1 LWPPAKRINV
11 RRWALWTNFWGKVE
25 AEAVSTPADV
35 RVETGDTLAC
45 SVTASSMEM
54 SKQFSQEQLRDS
66 VALRDW
72 LLTEARTS
80 QDPKLILTGLCER
93 LNAAGIAVDRASV
106 VIDTLHSEHAAI
118 GQMWVK
124 GEGFRAE
131 AFPYRT
137 DRGAADDI
145 YQKSPFYHVHQ
156 TREMLSLW
164 LPETPNERF
173 GIVADLKQEGY
184 VHYLCFPVFFANG
197 DQNGITFATR
207 RPQGFAAEGMAF
219 IQFIMPAVA
228 AVMEITSGYLRLD
241 NLLRTYIGDEPH
253 RLVLKGEVRRGNVS
267 RIHSA
272 IFFADM
278 RNYTRLSSGLTS
290 EKTVELLNAYFDC
303 LVPAIEAEG
312 GEVLKY
318 MGDGLLAIFRDRG
331 DDTAGAAQGA
341 LDAAQKAIACIKAL
355 NDENRLPAKVELGIA
370 LHHGEAAY
378 GNVGSGARLD
388 FTVVGRDVNLTSRLA
403 RLNKVLGEPLLMS
416 QAFIEHLW
424 ADFQPLG
431 AFVLDGIDGEVSVYR
446 P

>member
-1 LWPPAKRINV
+1 MGAVDEL
-11 RRWALWTNFWGKVE
+11 LGKVE
-25 AEAVSTPADV
+25 AESVSPPADL
-35 RVETGDTLAC
+35 RVSSGRA
-45 SVTASSMEM
+45 VAWPPAAPSMEM
-54 SKQFSQEQLRDS
+54 AKQLSEGRLHDS

-80 QDPKLILTGLCER
+80 QDPKLILTGVCER
-93 LNAAGIAVDRASV
+93 LNAANVPVDRASV

-124 GEGFRAE
+124 GEGFRSE
-131 AFPYRT
+131 AFAYRQE
-137 DRGAADDI
+137 ADEV
-145 YQKSPFYHVHQ
+145 YRKSPFYYVHQ
-156 TREMLSLW
+156 TREFLSLW
-164 LPETPNERF
+164 LPDTPDERF
-173 GIVADLKQEGY
+173 GIVPELKQAGY
-184 VHYLCFPVFFANG
+184 VHYLCFPIYFANG
-197 DQNGITFATR
+197 DENGITFATR
-207 RPQGFAAEGMAF
+207 RADGFAAEDVTF

-228 AVMEITSGYLRLD
+228 AVMEIVSGYYRLD

-253 RLVLKGEVRRGNVS
+253 RLVLKGEVRRGQVS
-267 RIHSA
+267 RIRSA

-278 RNYTRLSSGLTS
+278 RNYTRISSGLTS
-290 EKTVELLNAYFDC
+290 EKTVELLNGYFDC
-303 LVPAIEAEG
+303 LVPAIETEG

-331 DDTAGAAQGA
+331 DDTGSAAQAA
-341 LDAAQKAIACIKAL
+341 LDAAQKAIDCIKTL
-355 NDENRLPAKVELGIA
+355 NDEDRLPAKIDIGIA
-370 LHHGEAAY
+370 LHHGQAAY
-378 GNVGSGARLD
+378 GNVGSGTRLD

-431 AFVLDGIDGEVSVYR
+431 AFELDGIDGEVSVYK

>member
-1 LWPPAKRINV
+1 MGAVDEL
-11 RRWALWTNFWGKVE
+11 LGKVE
-25 AEAVSTPADV
+25 AESVSPPADL
-35 RVETGDTLAC
+35 RVSSGGA
-45 SVTASSMEM
+45 VVWPAAAPSMEM
-54 SKQFSQEQLRDS
+54 AKQLSEVRLHDS

-80 QDPKLILTGLCER
+80 QDPKLILTGVCER
-93 LNAAGIAVDRASV
+93 LNAANVPVDRASV

-124 GEGFRAE
+124 GEGFRSE
-131 AFPYRT
+131 AFAYRQEAEEVY
-137 DRGAADDI
+137 R
-145 YQKSPFYHVHQ
+145 KSPFYYVHE
-156 TREMLSLW
+156 TREFLSLW
-164 LPETPNERF
+164 LPDTPDERF
-173 GIVADLKQEGY
+173 GIVPELKQAGY
-184 VHYLCFPVFFANG
+184 VHYLCFPIFFANG
-197 DQNGITFATR
+197 DENGIAFATR
-207 RPQGFAAEGMAF
+207 RAEGFAAEDVAF

-228 AVMEITSGYLRLD
+228 AVMEIVSGYYRLD

-253 RLVLKGEVRRGNVS
+253 RLVLKGEVRRGQVS
-267 RIHSA
+267 RIRSA

-278 RNYTRLSSGLTS
+278 RNYTRISSGLTS
-290 EKTVELLNAYFDC
+290 EKTVELLNGYFDC
-303 LVPAIEAEG
+303 LVPAIETEG

-331 DDTAGAAQGA
+331 DDTGSAAQAA
-341 LDAAQKAIACIKAL
+341 LDAAQKAIDCVKLL
-355 NDENRLPAKVELGIA
+355 NDEDRLPAKIDVGIA
-370 LHHGEAAY
+370 LHHGQAAY
-378 GNVGSGARLD
+378 GNVGSGTRLD

-431 AFVLDGIDGEVSVYR
+431 AFELDGIDGEVLVYK

>member
-1 LWPPAKRINV
+1 MGAVDEL
-11 RRWALWTNFWGKVE
+11 LGKVE
-25 AEAVSTPADV
+25 AEPVSPPADV
-35 RVETGDTLAC
+35 RVATKGKVEC
-45 SVTASSMEM
+45 PVTASSVEM
-54 SKQFSQEQLRDS
+54 AKQLSEARLHDS
-66 VALRDW
+66 VGLRDW

-80 QDPKLILTGLCER
+80 QDPKLILTGVCER
-93 LNAAGIAVDRASV
+93 LNAAGVPVDRASV

-131 AFPYRT
+131 AFAYRKESE
-137 DRGAADDI
+137 DI
-145 YQKSPFYHVHQ
+145 YRHSPFYYVHQ
-156 TREMLSLW
+156 TRQFLSLW
-164 LPETPNERF
+164 LPDTPDERF
-173 GIVADLKQEGY
+173 GIVRELKQEGY
-184 VHYLCFPVFFANG
+184 VHYLCFPIFFANG
-197 DQNGITFATR
+197 DENGIAFATR
-207 RPQGFAAEGMAF
+207 RPSGFLPEDVAF

-228 AVMEITSGYLRLD
+228 AVMEIVSGYYRLD

-253 RLVLKGEVRRGNVS
+253 RLVLKGEVRRGQVS

-278 RNYTRLSSGLTS
+278 RNYTRLTSHLSS
-290 EKTVELLNAYFDC
+290 EKTVELLNGYFDC
-303 LVPAIEAEG
+303 LVPAIEMEG

-331 DDTAGAAQGA
+331 DDTGSASQAA
-341 LDAAQKAIACIKAL
+341 LDAARKAIDCVNTL
-355 NDENRLPAKVELGIA
+355 NDDDRLPAKVEIGIA
-370 LHHGEAAY
+370 LHHGQAAY
-378 GNVGSGARLD
+378 GNVGSGTRLD

-431 AFVLDGIDGEVSVYR
+431 AFVLDGIDGEVSVYK